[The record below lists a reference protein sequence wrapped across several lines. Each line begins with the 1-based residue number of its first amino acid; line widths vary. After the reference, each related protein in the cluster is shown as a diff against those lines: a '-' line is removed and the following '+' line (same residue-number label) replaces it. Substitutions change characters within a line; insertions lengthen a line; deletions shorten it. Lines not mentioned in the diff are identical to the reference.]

1 MTINRKSQI
10 LVVDDSG
17 TTRSIVRKLLV
28 QLGYSDVDEASDG
41 AAALAKINEK
51 LYGLVISDWNMEP
64 MNGQA
69 LLEHVRANKKFTDL
83 PFIMMTA
90 QSDPDK
96 IVDAKYAGVSSF
108 ISKPFSAEAL
118 LAKISKINAE

>member
-1 MTINRKSQI
+1 MTINRNSQI

-17 TTRSIVRKLLV
+17 AMRSIVRKLLA
-28 QLGYSDVDEASDG
+28 QLGYTDVDEASDG
-41 AAALAKINEK
+41 AGALAKMNEK
-51 LYGLVISDWNMEP
+51 LYSLVISDWNMGP
-64 MNGQA
+64 MNGQT
-69 LLEHVRANKKFTDL
+69 LLEHVRANKKFANL

-96 IVDAKYAGVSSF
+96 IIESKYAGVSSF

-118 LAKISKINAE
+118 QAKISKINAE